1 MALINKIIPFS
12 CVDGPGNR
20 MVIFFQGCNFQCLY
34 CHNPET
40 INKCISCGKCV
51 ENCEVGALSISDGK
65 VIWDEEECISCD
77 KCIKLC
83 ENMSSPK
90 TKEYSVEELVKKIE
104 KDSFFI
110 RGITVSGGECTLN
123 SEFLIKLFREVKK
136 LGLTCFVDTNGNTK
150 LDDELINLTDKFVLD
165 VKSID
170 EKENIWLTKSS
181 NKLVLEN
188 LKRILQLDKMYEV
201 RTVIAKGLN
210 SEKTVDEVSKIIG
223 VTIQW
228 LSVHVETLSQL
239 VQLNQNL
246 KLKYALSATHSSQEN
261 KKSLMLAEELINST
275 RDLILIN
282 NFFMGKTQ
290 IFPIFVYK
298 AYFSNKVC
306 FCK

>member
-1 MALINKIIPFS
+1 MALINKIISFS

-20 MVIFFQGCNFQCLY
+20 MVIFFQGCNFKCLY

-83 ENMSSPK
+83 EHMSSPK
-90 TKEYSVEELVKKIE
+90 LKEYSVEELVKKIE

-150 LDDELINLTDKFVLD
+150 LDDELINLTDKFMLD

-188 LKRILQLDKMYEV
+188 LKRILELDKMHEV

-223 VTIQW
+223 DKCRYKLIKYRPFGVREEGIKVHGTI
-228 LSVHVETLSQL
+228 SPEDSYM
-239 VQLNQNL
+239 NEL
-246 KLKYALSATHSSQEN
+246 KE
-261 KKSLMLAEELINST
+261 KSIANGCIDT
-275 RDLILIN
+275 II
-282 NFFMGKTQ
+282 T
-290 IFPIFVYK
+290 
-298 AYFSNKVC
+298 
-306 FCK
+306 

>member
-51 ENCEVGALSISDGK
+51 ENCEVGALSISEGK

-83 ENMSSPK
+83 ENMSSSK

-123 SEFLIKLFREVKK
+123 SEFLINLFREVKK

-150 LDDELINLTDKFVLD
+150 LDDELINLTDKFMLD

-188 LKRILQLDKMYEV
+188 LKRILELDKMYEV

-223 VTIQW
+223 DKCRYKLIKYRPFGVREEGIKVHGTI
-228 LSVHVETLSQL
+228 SPEDSYM
-239 VQLNQNL
+239 N
-246 KLKYALSATHSSQEN
+246 KLKE
-261 KKSLMLAEELINST
+261 KSIANGCIDT
-275 RDLILIN
+275 II
-282 NFFMGKTQ
+282 T
-290 IFPIFVYK
+290 IFIRIRG
-298 AYFSNKVC
+298 
-306 FCK
+306 

>member
-20 MVIFFQGCNFQCLY
+20 MVIFFQGCNFKCLY

-83 ENMSSPK
+83 EHMSSPK

-150 LDDELINLTDKFVLD
+150 LDDELINLTDKFMLD

-188 LKRILQLDKMYEV
+188 LKRILELDKMYEV

-223 VTIQW
+223 DKCRYKLIKYRLFGVREEGIK
-228 LSVHVETLSQL
+228 VH
-239 VQLNQNL
+239 
-246 KLKYALSATHSSQEN
+246 
-261 KKSLMLAEELINST
+261 
-275 RDLILIN
+275 
-282 NFFMGKTQ
+282 
-290 IFPIFVYK
+290 
-298 AYFSNKVC
+298 
-306 FCK
+306 